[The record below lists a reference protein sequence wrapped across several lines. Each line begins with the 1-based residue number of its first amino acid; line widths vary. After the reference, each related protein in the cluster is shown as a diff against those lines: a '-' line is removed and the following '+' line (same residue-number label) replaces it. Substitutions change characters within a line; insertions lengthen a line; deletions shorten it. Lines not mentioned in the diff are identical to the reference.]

1 MTAHNKFRHLMLTNR
16 RKRAPDSPFG
26 VSLVSVRSASGTRRW
41 SVSFAESC

>member
-26 VSLVSVRSASGTRRW
+26 VSLVSFAQLLALDVGPSR
-41 SVSFAESC
+41 FAESS